1 MQDLAWKF
9 ELIIEQG
16 GRIIFGDG
24 TLHGWL
30 KSGADARNWYSASA
44 TRRDFRPTFLPLF
57 LICFNLCVFA
67 SLREIFVL

>member
-24 TLHGWL
+24 TLHVRL
-30 KSGADARNWYSASA
+30 KSGADPRNRYGALA
-44 TRRDFRPTFLPLF
+44 AGRDFRPTFLPLF
-57 LICFNLCVFA
+57 LICFNLCAFA